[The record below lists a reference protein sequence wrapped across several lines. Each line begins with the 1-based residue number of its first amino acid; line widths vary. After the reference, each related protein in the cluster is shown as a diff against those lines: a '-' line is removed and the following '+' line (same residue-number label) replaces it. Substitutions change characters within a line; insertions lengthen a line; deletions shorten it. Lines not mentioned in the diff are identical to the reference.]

1 MKRRTWKCTAIASLA
16 LAVFFL
22 GHEASATV
30 LTQSAGGA
38 APRNGQPAASVEE
51 APVESTGPNS
61 PWVSMP
67 AGARKTYIGIHGGTV
82 PVSLLTAGDGS
93 PMIAQVGLTGS
104 DFLHFLRTGGK
115 AETDTLFQDITPFT
129 EVSAPPASDQ
139 AGTLA
144 AESGA
149 ASGLPEVPTL
159 PDKNATVLFAGTAA
173 GDVPVIYATGRSF
186 ENMSL
191 VLGKWAPFGLTE
203 KALSFEGT
211 VKVTLPPKKKPGR
224 AARRS

>member
-1 MKRRTWKCTAIASLA
+1 MKLRTWKCTAIASLA

-22 GHEASATV
+22 GHEARASV
-30 LTQSAGGA
+30 LTPTTGGGA
-38 APRNGQPAASVEE
+38 ASGQPAATVEE
-51 APVESTGPNS
+51 APVESAGPNS

-129 EVSAPPASDQ
+129 EVSAPSASDQ
-139 AGTLA
+139 AGILA
-144 AESGA
+144 AET
-149 ASGLPEVPTL
+149 GLPEVPTL

-173 GDVPVIYATGRSF
+173 GDVPVIYATGRTF

-224 AARRS
+224 APRRS